1 MNINRLTKISKSIGI
16 ALVVFLFAACNS
28 SNEMTEIPQCGK
40 VEYEISYSNDL
51 RISNIFGQFLPRK
64 LSGQYNTEGLRLSLQ
79 AGLGMLKAQ
88 FVCASVDSY
97 VTVDFDGNKI
107 LLPLSQL
114 INQTV
119 NSPNDINVTYSSE
132 TYDIAGWQSKSMVF
146 DLPTD
151 EDSDPL
157 HIEMFYVQTEKDITF
172 KCDDMSMTLPG
183 VMTGM
188 NINSG
193 ESNVMLLLRNIEASD
208 EDKAS
213 IFTRPDDHIQV
224 TLSDANE
231 LLLALV
237 DKFVSK

>member
-1 MNINRLTKISKSIGI
+1 MNINRLLRKSKHFGVVLVA
-16 ALVVFLFAACNS
+16 ALLTACNGS
-28 SNEMTEIPQCGK
+28 SEMNEIPQCGK

-51 RISNIFGQFLPRK
+51 RISSIFGQFLPRK

-97 VTVDFDGNKI
+97 VTIDFDGNKI

-157 HIEMFYVQTEKDITF
+157 HVEMFYVQTEKDITF
-172 KCDDMSMTLPG
+172 TCDDVPMTLPG

-193 ESNVMLLLRNIEASD
+193 ESNVMLLLHSIESSD

-213 IFTRPDDHIQV
+213 IFARPDDHIQV
-224 TLSDANE
+224 TLSDAHE